1 MHVFDAQLIESLII
15 ASLAGGLLG
24 IEREIGKKVVA
35 GTRTFMLT
43 SLMGALSV
51 NISQSLG
58 SELFLACVTL
68 GVALIALFIGVVKN
82 FLIEDIGITTLVA
95 YVLAFMIGIIIGAGF
110 ALQGVAVS
118 ILVAVI
124 LAGKRYSQ
132 ALSKAMS
139 FREMTNALEFGLVAF
154 VLYPLLPDAAID
166 PYGLINPRTLIF
178 VVIVVSTIGFAG
190 FLALRWFGAEL
201 ALPVTGALGAL
212 VNSQATVGAL
222 ASRVKEDTS
231 LEKPALQGILLA
243 SGVALLRSLLIA
255 ALLSQAVGKEM
266 LLPMLGM
273 ALVSVLPARI
283 RVEREALRGKKL
295 ELALPFAI
303 VPALKFALLFTAITA
318 LAKLVQSYGDLGL
331 YPAAFFAGFV
341 SSGAVVASFASL
353 AAQGELSASVAAN
366 CAVLS
371 AIASVLSKIALIKV
385 SGTPMLAA
393 KVMKYYSLAI
403 AAGVALILLKTYLP
417 LS

>member
-1 MHVFDAQLIESLII
+1 
-15 ASLAGGLLG
+15 
-24 IEREIGKKVVA
+24 
-35 GTRTFMLT
+35 
-43 SLMGALSV
+43 
-51 NISQSLG
+51 
-58 SELFLACVTL
+58 
-68 GVALIALFIGVVKN
+68 
-82 FLIEDIGITTLVA
+82 
-95 YVLAFMIGIIIGAGF
+95 
-110 ALQGVAVS
+110 
-118 ILVAVI
+118 
-124 LAGKRYSQ
+124 
-132 ALSKAMS
+132 
-139 FREMTNALEFGLVAF
+139 
-154 VLYPLLPDAAID
+154 VLYPLLPDEAID
-166 PYGLINPRTLIF
+166 PYGLVNPRTLVF

-201 ALPVTGALGAL
+201 ALPATGALGAL

-222 ASRVKEDTS
+222 ASRVREDTS

-255 ALLSQAVGKEM
+255 ALLSSAVGREM

-273 ALVSVLPARI
+273 ALVSVAPARV
-283 RVEREALRGKKL
+283 RLGKKALRGKKL

-303 VPALKFALLFTAITA
+303 APAVKFALLFTAITA
-318 LAKLVQSYGDLGL
+318 LAKLAQSYGGLGL

-353 AAQGELSASVAAN
+353 AAKGEISASVAAN

-371 AIASVLSKIALIKV
+371 AMASVLSKIALVKV
-385 SGTPMLAA
+385 SGTPALAV
-393 KVMKYYSLAI
+393 KVTRYYSLAV

>member
-1 MHVFDAQLIESLII
+1 MHALDIQLIESLII
-15 ASLAGGLLG
+15 AALAGGLLG

-51 NISQSLG
+51 SISQSLG
-58 SELFLACVTL
+58 SELFLVSVTL
-68 GVALIALFIGVVKN
+68 SVALIALFIGVVKN
-82 FLIEDIGITTLVA
+82 FLVEDIGITTLVA
-95 YVLAFMIGIIIGAGF
+95 YLLAFAIGAVIGAGF
-110 ALQGVAVS
+110 ALEGVAVS
-118 ILVAVI
+118 IIVAAI

-132 ALSKAMS
+132 ALSRAMS
-139 FREMTNALEFGLVAF
+139 FREMANALEFGLVVF
-154 VLYPLLPDAAID
+154 VLYPLLPDEAID
-166 PYGLINPRTLIF
+166 PYGLVNPRTLVF

-201 ALPVTGALGAL
+201 ALPATGALGAL

-222 ASRVKEDTS
+222 ASRVREDTS

-255 ALLSQAVGKEM
+255 ALLSSAVGREM

-273 ALVSVLPARI
+273 ALVSVAPARV
-283 RVEREALRGKKL
+283 RLGKKALRGKKL

-303 VPALKFALLFTAITA
+303 APAVKFALLFTAITA
-318 LAKLVQSYGDLGL
+318 LAKLAQSYGGLGL

-353 AAQGELSASVAAN
+353 AAKGEISASVAAN

-371 AIASVLSKIALIKV
+371 AMASVLSKIALVKV
-385 SGTPMLAA
+385 SGTPALAV
-393 KVMKYYSLAI
+393 KVTRYYSLAV

>member
-51 NISQSLG
+51 SISQSLG

-68 GVALIALFIGVVKN
+68 GVALIALFVGVVKN

-118 ILVAVI
+118 ILVAAI

-178 VVIVVSTIGFAG
+178 VVVVVSTIGFAG

-201 ALPVTGALGAL
+201 ALPMTGALGAL

-231 LEKPALQGILLA
+231 LERPALQGILLA

-295 ELALPFAI
+295 ELALPFAL

>member
-1 MHVFDAQLIESLII
+1 MQVFDAQLIESLII

-24 IEREIGKKVVA
+24 IEREMGKKVVA

-51 NISQSLG
+51 NISQTLG
-58 SELFLACVTL
+58 SELFLVWVTL
-68 GVALIALFIGVVKN
+68 GMFLIALFIGVVKN
-82 FLIEDIGITTLVA
+82 FLVEDIGITTLVA
-95 YVLAFMIGIIIGAGF
+95 YVLAFAIGVLIGAGF
-110 ALQGVAVS
+110 PLQGVAAS

-124 LAGKRYSQ
+124 LAGKRYSR

-139 FREMTNALEFGLVAF
+139 FREMTNALEFGIVAF
-154 VLYPLLPDAAID
+154 VLYPLLPDEAID
-166 PYGLINPRTLIF
+166 PYGLISPRTLVF

-222 ASRVKEDTS
+222 ASRVKEETL

-243 SGVALLRSLLIA
+243 SGVALFRSLLIA

-266 LLPMLGM
+266 LLPMVGM
-273 ALVSVLPARI
+273 ALVSVLPVRFKF
-283 RVEREALRGKKL
+283 EREALQGKRL
-295 ELALPFAI
+295 EVSLPFAL

-318 LAKLVQSYGDLGL
+318 LAKLAQSYGGLGL
-331 YPAAFFAGFV
+331 YPTAFFAGFV

-353 AAQGELSASVAAN
+353 AAKGELSASIAAN

-371 AIASVLSKIALIKV
+371 AIASVLSKIVLVKA
-385 SGTPMLAA
+385 SGTPPLAA
-393 KVMKYYSLAI
+393 KVMRYYSLAI

-417 LS
+417 PS

>member
-51 NISQSLG
+51 SISQSLG

-118 ILVAVI
+118 ILVAAI

-178 VVIVVSTIGFAG
+178 VVVVVSTIGFAG

-283 RVEREALRGKKL
+283 RVEREVLRGKKL